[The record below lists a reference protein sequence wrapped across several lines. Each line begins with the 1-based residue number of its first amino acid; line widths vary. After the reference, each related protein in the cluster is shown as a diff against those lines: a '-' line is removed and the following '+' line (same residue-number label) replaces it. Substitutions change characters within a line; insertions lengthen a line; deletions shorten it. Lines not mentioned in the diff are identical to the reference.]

1 MLHYNQNTKFTEQEK
16 YVTKLQENGK
26 SKQKEKSDQRLN
38 MKELWNMIKNQMV
51 TARKKEETQ

>member
-26 SKQKEKSDQRLN
+26 SKQKEKSD
-38 MKELWNMIKNQMV
+38 
-51 TARKKEETQ
+51 